1 MTRRL
6 FQPTWVAGTRSRPML
21 EVRGLNAGYGEV
33 HILRDVSLL
42 VGGGQIVTL
51 VGSNGAGKSTFLNT
65 VCGIIRPSA
74 GSVHLDGTDI
84 TGWSSEAIVARG
96 ITQVPEGRRLFPQM
110 TVRENLL
117 MGAYRRRDRAGIQR
131 DLDWIYGL
139 FPILKERQ
147 RQRAGSLSGGEQ
159 QMCAIGRGL
168 MARPRILILDELSL
182 GLAPIILDVLVD
194 TLQKIHQ
201 EGTTIFLVEQ
211 DVATAFDLATTGYVL
226 ENGRIVLSGPTAELK
241 TNPHVKKAYL
251 GL

>member
-1 MTRRL
+1 VLEIERL
-6 FQPTWVAGTRSRPML
+6 H
-21 EVRGLNAGYGEV
+21 AGYGEV
-33 HILRDVSLL
+33 QILRDVSLK
-42 VGGGQIVTL
+42 VEAGEMVTL
-51 VGSNGAGKSTFLNT
+51 VGSNGAGKSTLLNAI
-65 VCGIIRPSA
+65 CGIVRPTA
-74 GSVHLDGTDI
+74 GRVTLDGTDI
-84 TGWSSEAIVARG
+84 TGWPSEAIVAEG

-117 MGAYRRRDRAGIQR
+117 IGAYRRSDAQGVERDIEAM
-131 DLDWIYGL
+131 YEL

-159 QMCAIGRGL
+159 QMCAIARGL

-182 GLAPIILDVLVD
+182 GLAPIMLDVLVD
-194 TLQKIHQ
+194 GLRRVHA
-201 EGTTIFLVEQ
+201 EGTTVFVVEQ

-226 ENGRIVLSGPTAELK
+226 ENGRIVLSGPTHDLR